1 MGRNEVSIMSVVSRY
16 SEIIDMQADIM
27 DYQTKVISELF
38 SLLGQHIAAEELDTL
53 ECVKDVNKAAALREC
68 VQRKRE
74 EAGFAP

>member
-38 SLLGQHIAAEELDTL
+38 SLLGQHIAVEELDTL
-53 ECVKDVNKAAALREC
+53 ECVKDINKAAALREC